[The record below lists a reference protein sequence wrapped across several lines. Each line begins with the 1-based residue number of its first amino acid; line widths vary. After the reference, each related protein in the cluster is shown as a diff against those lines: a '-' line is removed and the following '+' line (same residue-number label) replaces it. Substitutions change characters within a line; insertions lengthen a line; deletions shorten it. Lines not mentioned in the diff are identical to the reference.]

1 MYPIILVGPVALPT
15 YPLLMLVALWA
26 GMWLAARRA
35 EQLGLDG
42 DHVYNAGLYGFLAGI
57 VGARLYFVLSHWENY
72 AADLTQIFSLSRS
85 ALSVGEG
92 FLIAGVVVLIYL
104 LRKQV
109 PLGAFFD
116 AAAPGIA
123 LAIIIA
129 NIGAFLGGV
138 ALGAVTDLPWAV
150 EMAGVARHPAQLYDA
165 TAGLVILVV
174 LYLIRNYQP
183 WPGFQFW
190 FFVVLYGVARLFFEI
205 FRARPYLIGD
215 SYLGIQVMA
224 LIVIVVAL
232 AVMAYN
238 FTRDSEEESLVESV

>member
-1 MYPIILVGPVALPT
+1 MYPIILVGPAALPT

-35 EQLGLDG
+35 QQLGLDG

-57 VGARLYFVLSHWENY
+57 LGARLYFVLSHWENY

-109 PLGAFFD
+109 PLGTFFD

-138 ALGAVTDLPWAV
+138 ALGAVTDVPWAV
-150 EMAGVARHPAQLYDA
+150 EMAGIARHPAQLYDA
-165 TAGLVILVV
+165 AAGLVILVV
-174 LYLIRNYQP
+174 LYLVRNYRP

-190 FFVVLYGVARLFFEI
+190 LFVALYGAARLFFEI

-215 SYLGIQVMA
+215 NYLGVQVMA
-224 LIVIVVAL
+224 LAAIVVAL

-238 FTRDSEEESLVESV
+238 FTRDLEEESPVESL